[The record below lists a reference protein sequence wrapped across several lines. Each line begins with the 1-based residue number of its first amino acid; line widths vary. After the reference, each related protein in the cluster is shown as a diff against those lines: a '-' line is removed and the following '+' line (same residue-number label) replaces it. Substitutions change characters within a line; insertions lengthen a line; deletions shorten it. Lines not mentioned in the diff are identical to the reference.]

1 MADIK
6 SAWEIAQEK
15 LAKIEEATPEERLR
29 WKYIPEGE
37 RLAARFLKEDINLT
51 AEINQYPDENA
62 RKCISQGVEDVLIR
76 NIHLPSSDAVKKT
89 NKRVMDTIKSLKSEK
104 VAVENVFSQMRRLF
118 NHYVTTGEE
127 QRKQSYEELKMD
139 IVAKLQQ
146 AIREQTGTAANYRI
160 DVERRPEFQ
169 SEWRKLSSQLDSQ
182 YQTHLTEYREA
193 LLVID

>member
-89 NKRVMDTIKSLKSEK
+89 NKRVMDTIKSL
-104 VAVENVFSQMRRLF
+104 
-118 NHYVTTGEE
+118 
-127 QRKQSYEELKMD
+127 
-139 IVAKLQQ
+139 
-146 AIREQTGTAANYRI
+146 
-160 DVERRPEFQ
+160 
-169 SEWRKLSSQLDSQ
+169 
-182 YQTHLTEYREA
+182 
-193 LLVID
+193 